1 MRAILRLLIVLAV
14 PVVLTMVVV
23 RALTLPWYPAFE
35 YARPGFPQDSFGLT
49 QQERLRLAQASI
61 RFLNVPGHTEL
72 LTDLRLPNGE
82 PAYNERELSHMID
95 VKHVFSRL
103 TLLAV
108 VMLAVAAIA
117 AVLLARL
124 GDRCGIGDALA
135 EGGGLTLAVLLTLG
149 VWMLVGFDQ
158 FFTFFHGLF
167 FQSGTWTFSY
177 SDTLIRLFPLPFWQD
192 AGLIIAGA
200 VSLCSLLLLGIG
212 IHQGRGC
219 RQRRGSVAP

>member
-14 PVVLTMVVV
+14 PIVLTMVVV

-49 QQERLRLAQASI
+49 QQERLSLAQASI

-82 PAYNERELSHMID
+82 PAYNEREFSHMVD
-95 VKHVFSRL
+95 VKRVFSRL
-103 TLLAV
+103 TLLAGA
-108 VMLAVAAIA
+108 MLLVAVIAA
-117 AVLLARL
+117 AVLARL
-124 GDRCGIGDALA
+124 DDRCGIWDAIA

-149 VWMLVGFDQ
+149 VWMLTGFDQ

-167 FQSGTWTFSY
+167 FQPGTWTFSY

-192 AGLIIAGA
+192 AGLIVAGA
-200 VSLCSLLLLGIG
+200 VSLCSLLLLGVG
-212 IHQGRGC
+212 IWRGRGC
-219 RQRRGSVAP
+219 RQQRKTVTQ